1 MFNYNKSDVFKQL
14 KKMDSLNLYDQ
25 VSFKVSKLVTRTYS
39 TSFSI
44 AVSFLDV
51 QIQNAIYSIYGFV
64 RCADEIVDT
73 FLGHDKETLL
83 DKFEADYYE
92 ALKSGISLN
101 LVLHSFQLT
110 VKRYHISDDLIKAF
124 MFSMRSD
131 IYKTTYSNKSEIDQY
146 IYGSADV
153 VGLMCLA
160 VFTDG
165 NAERYEELKE
175 PAMRL
180 GSAFQKVNFLRDL
193 RNDTEALDRQY
204 FPEMGD
210 GNFDDRIK
218 AEIIKDIEKD
228 FCSARKGISD
238 LPKNAQLAVLIA
250 FYYYQRLV
258 KKIKYTPAAEI
269 LKGRIRISGTMK
281 MALLAKALIVQKL
294 KMI

>member
-1 MFNYNKSDVFKQL
+1 
-14 KKMDSLNLYDQ
+14 MDSVNLYDQ

-64 RCADEIVDT
+64 RLADEIVDT
-73 FLGHDKETLL
+73 FLGHDKEILL

-92 ALKSGISLN
+92 ALRCGISLN

-110 VKRYHISDDLIKAF
+110 VKRYQISDDLIQAF
-124 MFSMRSD
+124 MSSMRSD
-131 IYKTTYSNKSEIDQY
+131 ITKTTYTSKSEIDQY

-165 NAERYEELKE
+165 NTDRYEALKE

-193 RNDTEALDRQY
+193 RSDTEYLERQY
-204 FPEMGD
+204 FPEMGN
-210 GNFDDRIK
+210 GNFNDQIK

-228 FCSARKGISD
+228 FFSARKGISE
-238 LPKNAQLAVLIA
+238 LPQNAKLAVLIA

-258 KKIKYTPAAEI
+258 KKIKYTSAAKI
-269 LKGRIRISGTMK
+269 LTGRIRISGGMK
-281 MALLAKALIVQKL
+281 MALLVKAIVVHKL
-294 KMI
+294 RMI

>member
-1 MFNYNKSDVFKQL
+1 
-14 KKMDSLNLYDQ
+14 MDSVNLYDQ

-44 AVSFLDV
+44 AVSFLDLK
-51 QIQNAIYSIYGFV
+51 IQNAIYSIYGFV

-73 FLGHDKETLL
+73 FLGHDKEMLL

-92 ALKSGISLN
+92 ALNCGISLN

-110 VKRYHISDDLIKAF
+110 VKRYQIPDELIKAF
-124 MFSMRSD
+124 LFSMRSD
-131 IYKTTYSNKSEIDQY
+131 IHKSTYNSKSEINQY

-165 NAERYEELKE
+165 NSEMYESLKE

-193 RNDTEALDRQY
+193 RSDTEYLDRQY
-204 FPEMGD
+204 FPEMGNCVFND
-210 GNFDDRIK
+210 QIK
-218 AEIIKDIEKD
+218 AEIISDIEKD
-228 FCSARKGISD
+228 FLSARKGISD
-238 LPKNAQLAVLIA
+238 LPQNAQLAVLIA
-250 FYYYQRLV
+250 FYYYLRLV
-258 KKIKYTPAAEI
+258 KKVKYTPATKI
-269 LKGRIRISGTMK
+269 LTARIRVSGTMK
-281 MALLAKALIVQKL
+281 MALLAKAFIVHKLGLI
-294 KMI
+294 